1 MHSTGSRSVGR
12 EALWRQKSQ
21 TSPKTSLPKFKH
33 QLPSD
38 VWNLDEAKILPQ
50 MLDVGQRVRFGR
62 GPRHLASNTDRR
74 ARRMFHLQHFLAY
87 TRTFLICDR
96 SLRVLSFGKLFQEPV
111 CQTLTIPENR
121 LQGPYSKGCTLIAD
135 VFMPFCFFR
144 YPGLDCKVALLGWP
158 ASHDYHQQKSSI
170 PSRKSEFGSCQ
181 RD

>member
-38 VWNLDEAKILPQ
+38 VWNLDEAKFLPQ

-87 TRTFLICDR
+87 TRTFLIAIGAYGRCLLGN
-96 SLRVLSFGKLFQEPV
+96 S
-111 CQTLTIPENR
+111 
-121 LQGPYSKGCTLIAD
+121 SKAGMSNPHYPRKSTTRA
-135 VFMPFCFFR
+135 VFKRMHTNCRCFH
-144 YPGLDCKVALLGWP
+144 ALL
-158 ASHDYHQQKSSI
+158 
-170 PSRKSEFGSCQ
+170 FF
-181 RD
+181 